1 MGPYDP
7 YYILSVYPDP
17 YPPDIT
23 SYLNN
28 DTIKSKIGA
37 QSTWTESSDDVYFNF
52 AATGDWMH
60 NSRPLLEKVIDA
72 GVRTVVYDGDAV
84 RAGVSGYSL
93 HMHCWL
99 RRRAAIGLYS
109 ELHRRRSNGTSSVQS
124 YGDKCSLRNSK
135 VDALQTQFTDE
146 YAKQDFTNFTV
157 AGQAAGMYK
166 NAGTFSYVRI
176 FGA

>member
-1 MGPYDP
+1 
-7 YYILSVYPDP
+7 
-17 YPPDIT
+17 
-23 SYLNN
+23 
-28 DTIKSKIGA
+28 
-37 QSTWTESSDDVYFNF
+37 
-52 AATGDWMH
+52 MH